1 MPTTKD
7 FLVKVKDLPEFD
19 GLKLTPDNKLRIPDA
34 TINLGE
40 TAGGVATNTLNK
52 DHFNLGSGT
61 TTMLIEPNTFRMI
74 KDIPADVEQQTDA
87 EYYKVEIDSVHQTF
101 TIYDTDRIT
110 PIFQVTSSGLALGSS
125 VITGITSQGG
135 TSSTLAASQL
145 LVNGKQNT
153 LTAGS
158 NIQIVNDVISAVLT
172 EATNII
178 GTTDPQVGQ
187 GSPGVLY
194 LKYEDVPSGSHVDP
208 ETGETVTDYT
218 RDIANVYGNISGL
231 WYEFPD
237 GRNLFG
243 TTAPTSSMGKNGSI
257 YIQYDTTDGIVHV
270 YGKVNDTWYEFPDE
284 LNLFGTTAPT
294 SNLGENGSIYMQY
307 DTTNGITQI
316 YGKVN
321 DTWYE
326 FPDEL
331 NLFGTTPPT
340 ADMGDNGSIYM
351 QFNTVDGI
359 VHIFGKINDTWYEFP
374 DGRNLF
380 GTTSPTS
387 DLGDNGSIYM
397 QYNTTEGIT
406 QVFGKVNN
414 TWYPF
419 GGSGNTN
426 YMELTKAQYNALSP
440 AEKNNGTI
448 YFITDGI
455 SSLAGAEAMVL
466 YGTDAPAA
474 NIGSNGT
481 LYIQYLDDNVTAMY
495 CKINGAWLQIQT
507 GGGGAAAQEY
517 IGTFSSLNPIYSS
530 NEIQVTNITYEE
542 VT

>member
-61 TTMLIEPNTFRMI
+61 TTMLIEPSTFRMI
-74 KDIPADVEQQTDA
+74 KDIPADVEQETDA

-110 PIFQVTSSGLALGSS
+110 PIFQVTSGGLALGSS

-153 LTAGS
+153 LTAGA

-172 EATNII
+172 EASNII

-187 GSPGVLY
+187 GSSGVLY
-194 LKYEDVPSGSHVDP
+194 LKYEDTPSGSHVDP

-218 RDIANVYGNISGL
+218 RKIVNVYGNIGGL
-231 WYEFPD
+231 WYEFPE
-237 GRNLFG
+237 
-243 TTAPTSSMGKNGSI
+243 GS
-257 YIQYDTTDGIVHV
+257 
-270 YGKVNDTWYEFPDE
+270 
-284 LNLFGTTAPT
+284 LNLFGTTSPT
-294 SNLGENGSIYMQY
+294 S
-307 DTTNGITQI
+307 
-316 YGKVN
+316 
-321 DTWYE
+321 
-326 FPDEL
+326 
-331 NLFGTTPPT
+331 
-340 ADMGDNGSIYM
+340 DMGDNGSIYM
-351 QFNTVDGI
+351 QF
-359 VHIFGKINDTWYEFP
+359 
-374 DGRNLF
+374 
-380 GTTSPTS
+380 
-387 DLGDNGSIYM
+387 
-397 QYNTTEGIT
+397 NTTEGIT

-517 IGTFSSLNPIYSS
+517 IGTFSSLNPVYSS